1 MESIMSEISPDFLDL
16 SLLEAAEIDT
26 ATYFNVQQQQVLESA
41 WSIAT
46 VQVSQ
51 FSRVAALHAN
61 VVLTLNQQSLA
72 ALLQAFSVLIDDT
85 AIIARDSVN
94 FNRFFIG
101 SIQSFNEKNSS
112 IISID
117 GCDTPVLVPVEA
129 KSAMNLNPSSSVQDQ
144 SKKKPDARNPS
155 ATQTKIPRPPN
166 AYILYRKERHHEVK
180 KSYPGIDNNEI
191 SCILGKKWREEPE
204 NVRMHYKKLAEDYK
218 TQFMKAFPDYQ
229 YRPRKAAEKKHRLR
243 QNSAI
248 LSNLASM
255 PSSEVEPHLI
265 TVRSCDSPGSSSSS
279 EGSTGTP

>member
-1 MESIMSEISPDFLDL
+1 MSEISPDFLDL

-61 VVLTLNQQSLA
+61 VV
-72 ALLQAFSVLIDDT
+72 SVLIDDT

-265 TVRSCDSPGSSSSS
+265 T
-279 EGSTGTP
+279 